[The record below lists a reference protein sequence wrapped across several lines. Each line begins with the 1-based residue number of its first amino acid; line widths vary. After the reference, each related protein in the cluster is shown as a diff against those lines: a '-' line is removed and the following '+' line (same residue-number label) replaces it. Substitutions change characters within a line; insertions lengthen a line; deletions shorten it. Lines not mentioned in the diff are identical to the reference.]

1 MTALRPAPA
10 PVAIEVRIRH
20 LDQLFNVID
29 PAPFRERALDPD
41 AAEFIVDA
49 AEEAE
54 RTAPLA
60 ITIHLSAGAAGDE
73 AAHVPDAIRNF
84 FAWRAD
90 RTAHEVRR
98 LRAFGRWSLLVALG
112 FVGLCLVAGVA
123 VSRAWPTLPAT
134 PLILE
139 GLTIIGWVSLWRP
152 LEILLYEWWPLG
164 KREQLLRRLADATV
178 VVRTG

>member
-1 MTALRPAPA
+1 MRSALAA
-10 PVAIEVRIRH
+10 VEIEVRIRH

-41 AAEFIVDA
+41 AAEFILDA
-49 AEEAE
+49 AEEAD
-54 RTAPLA
+54 RKAPLA
-60 ITIHLSAGAAGDE
+60 ITVHLAAGAAGDE

-90 RTAHEVRR
+90 RTAHELRR
-98 LRAFGRWSLLVALG
+98 LRAFGRRSLLVALG

-123 VSRAWPTLPAT
+123 VSRTWPAGPAT
-134 PLILE
+134 PLVLE

-164 KREQLLRRLADATV
+164 KREQLLRRLAEATV
-178 VVRTG
+178 EVRTG

>member
-1 MTALRPAPA
+1 MRPAHA
-10 PVAIEVRIRH
+10 AVAIEVRIHH

-41 AAEFIVDA
+41 AAEFILDA

-54 RTAPLA
+54 RTAPFA
-60 ITIHLSAGAAGDE
+60 ITVHLSAGAAGSE
-73 AAHVPDAIRNF
+73 AGHVPDAIRNF

-123 VSRAWPTLPAT
+123 VSRTWPDVRAT

-139 GLTIIGWVSLWRP
+139 GLTILGWVSLWRP
-152 LEILLYEWWPLG
+152 LEILLYEWWPLR
-164 KREQLLRRLADATV
+164 KREQLLRRLADARV
-178 VVRTG
+178 EVRTG